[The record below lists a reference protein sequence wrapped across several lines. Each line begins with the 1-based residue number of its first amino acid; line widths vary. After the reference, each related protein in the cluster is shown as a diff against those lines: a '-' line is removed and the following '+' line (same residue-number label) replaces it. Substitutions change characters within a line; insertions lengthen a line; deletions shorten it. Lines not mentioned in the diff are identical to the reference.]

1 MNEQAGDA
9 AATADSPV
17 SHGAGRDGPAAV
29 DRSDGSAGGTPD
41 VDDPAGGTPSGGTEV
56 IETPGPAVERSP
68 SDVLRMVVAGTLLA
82 ILFAVQALF
91 GDTVIAFL
99 DELLRG
105 LDALPSWIAHTIVVG
120 TRILAA
126 VLLVGGLV
134 VTVLRGRGRLLAT
147 VVTAGVVAGV
157 LALLLDP
164 LSPDSAGAVVDL
176 NEDAVGPFTARGF
189 PTAAG
194 VAVVAAVLTAAAPW
208 LSRPWRRLGW
218 LLVAGVVV
226 TRFFTAPV
234 SFDSM
239 RNALVGWLV
248 GAAVLVALGG
258 PRRRPPVPRSPRG
271 WPRSGCRSAARAG
284 QRRRPRLHALLR
296 RRGATGG
303 GCSSRRSARTSAAP
317 TCCSGSTGGSTA
329 ATSAT
334 SDRSRRCAA
343 RSSTRPW
350 SPWPPRD
357 MGIRTPRLVAFA
369 TAEPERLRARL
380 RGHRRPQPR
389 SARTRRGHRPGA
401 GRHLGPGRR
410 SCGGTASPTATC
422 AWPTCSS
429 PTTGRCGSSTS
440 GSASWPPRTCCSPTT
455 SPSCSRPRPCRS
467 GPSGRW
473 PSPTRSVG
481 PGALSDAL
489 DRLHPWAL
497 SGATRTGL
505 KEEQGLL
512 DELRREVGKVAEVG
526 DAVGTDGTSSM
537 T

>member
-68 SDVLRMVVAGTLLA
+68 SDVLRVVVAGTLLA

-134 VTVLRGRGRLLAT
+134 VTVIRGRGRLLAT

-239 RNALVGWLV
+239 RNALIGWLV

-258 PRRRPPVPRSPRG
+258 PRRRPTGAAIAEGMAAVGVPLRRLEQASVDARG
-271 WPRSGCRSAARAG
+271 STPYFGVEVGGRRLFVKALGQDQRSADLLFRVYRWIN
-284 QRRRPRLHALLR
+284 RRDLGDERPFSSLR
-296 RRGATGG
+296 RAVEHE
-303 GCSSRRSARTSAAP
+303 ALVAL
-317 TCCSGSTGGSTA
+317 
-329 ATSAT
+329 
-334 SDRSRRCAA
+334 AA
-343 RSSTRPW
+343 R
-350 SPWPPRD
+350 D
-357 MGIRTPRLVAFA
+357 VGILTPRLVAFA
-369 TAEPERLRARL
+369 TAEPNAFVLAYEAI
-380 RGHRRPQPR
+380 
-389 SARTRRGHRPGA
+389 A
-401 GRHLGPGRR
+401 GRSLDRLEPDEVTDQVLADIWDQVGALRR
-410 SCGGTASPTATC
+410 HRIAHRDLRLANVFIADDGAVWIIDFGFSELAASDLLLTNDVAELV
-422 AWPTCSS
+422 A
-429 PTTGRCGSSTS
+429 SSTLQV
-440 GSASWPPRTCCSPTT
+440 
-455 SPSCSRPRPCRS
+455 
-467 GPSGRW
+467 GPERAVAVAH
-473 PSPTRSVG
+473 RSVG